1 MTFAHGEF
9 RVFLEAYAK
18 VRGVTVVHPSEAFT
32 TKTCTGCGFVREV
45 GGVHTLH
52 CERCRLTIDRD
63 LSGPCRS
70 GVSRHL
76 VWRSHED
83 DTTGPRSGPLEL
95 GAPLRER
102 LGVVVSGIARLDLGF
117 FGIIIDLEI
126 HQC

>member
-95 GAPLRER
+95 GAPLRR
-102 LGVVVSGIARLDLGF
+102 AFGYSCFRDCQIRFGI

>member
-18 VRGVTVVHPSEAFT
+18 VRGVTVHPSEAFT

-63 LSGPCRS
+63 LSAARS
-70 GVSRHL
+70 LS
-76 VWRSHED
+76 
-83 DTTGPRSGPLEL
+83 
-95 GAPLRER
+95 LRC
-102 LGVVVSGIARLDLGF
+102 LATPSLAVT
-117 FGIIIDLEI
+117 
-126 HQC
+126 

>member
-32 TKTCTGCGFVREV
+32 TKTCTAVALLEV

-63 LSGPCRS
+63 LSAARS
-70 GVSRHL
+70 LSLRP
-76 VWRSHED
+76 R
-83 DTTGPRSGPLEL
+83 DT
-95 GAPLRER
+95 
-102 LGVVVSGIARLDLGF
+102 
-117 FGIIIDLEI
+117 
-126 HQC
+126 